1 MYTKKFYWAILSL
14 LLSFLA
20 LSFATSCTED
30 IEKKDNGPI
39 LVESILLNAESVT
52 LNISEKYKL
61 SATITP
67 ENATDKTLQWRSENP
82 AIASVSDEGEIVAVA
97 GGSTTINA
105 IANGGAFAACSVI
118 VNAPEPDPEPEPE
131 PEKPL
136 KGAII
141 GTEMSVDYSQ
151 SGFPASTTANTKAM
165 AFDGNFDTFFASY
178 DRSGTWVGM
187 DLQTKYVITKIGYAP
202 RRAHSSRVQLAVI
215 EGANKSDFSD
225 AMPIHIIKESAPEG
239 KMTYAEVE
247 CSRGFRYVRYVTPN
261 DVRCNIAELEFYG
274 TKGEMSVNGRI
285 VGLSDR
291 INTIL
296 VPIDFLQKTNNI
308 LNYNAT
314 ASTSRIVIEVNNP
327 SDVKISQYL
336 ADNNYEVENDATD
349 SAKTKHFLRLLL
361 LVVVLIGL
369 TICALSIYV
378 LMLSIFLLL
387 QKMTY
392 CVDNLLLIGYSTRE
406 ISKPYCLIGISLNLL
421 SLLLALISVCI
432 LRNYYLP
439 HLETLY
445 PFDSSSMQTTIISGL
460 SICIF
465 ISIIYIIAIS
475 RKVTAIWNIHKK

>member
-1 MYTKKFYWAILSL
+1 MLRPLFYKYVNMIKKLIFRNI
-14 LLSFLA
+14 
-20 LSFATSCTED
+20 
-30 IEKKDNGPI
+30 
-39 LVESILLNAESVT
+39 SILQLSAFFISNLVGLFIVLTGIQLFEDVKPIINNGDSFVKQEYIVVSKKVASLNT
-52 LNISEKYKL
+52 LTSSPPVFTDREIADIKSQEFVKDLAIFVPSMFYVNASIGSSMMGTTISTDMFFEAIPDKFMDVDLNNWHYDEHDEYLPIVIPRNYLNLYNFGFASSQGLPVISEKIISNIIINFKL
-61 SATITP
+61 
-67 ENATDKTLQWRSENP
+67 
-82 AIASVSDEGEIVAVA
+82 
-97 GGSTTINA
+97 
-105 IANGGAFAACSVI
+105 
-118 VNAPEPDPEPEPE
+118 
-131 PEKPL
+131 
-136 KGAII
+136 
-141 GTEMSVDYSQ
+141 
-151 SGFPASTTANTKAM
+151 
-165 AFDGNFDTFFASY
+165 
-178 DRSGTWVGM
+178 
-187 DLQTKYVITKIGYAP
+187 
-202 RRAHSSRVQLAVI
+202 
-215 EGANKSDFSD
+215 
-225 AMPIHIIKESAPEG
+225 
-239 KMTYAEVE
+239 
-247 CSRGFRYVRYVTPN
+247 
-261 DVRCNIAELEFYG
+261 YG

-392 CVDNLLLIGYSTRE
+392 YVDNLLLIGYSTRE

>member
-1 MYTKKFYWAILSL
+1 MLRPLFYKYVNMIKKLIFRNI
-14 LLSFLA
+14 
-20 LSFATSCTED
+20 
-30 IEKKDNGPI
+30 
-39 LVESILLNAESVT
+39 SILQLSAFFISNLVGLFIVLTGIQLFEDVKPIINNGDSFVKQEYIVVSKKVASLNT
-52 LNISEKYKL
+52 LTSSPPVFTDREIADIKSQEFVKDLAIFVPSMFYVNASIGSSMMGTTISTDMFFEAIPDKFMDVDLNNWHYDEHDEYLPIVIPRNYLNLYNFGFASSQGLPVISEKIISNIIINFKL
-61 SATITP
+61 
-67 ENATDKTLQWRSENP
+67 
-82 AIASVSDEGEIVAVA
+82 
-97 GGSTTINA
+97 
-105 IANGGAFAACSVI
+105 
-118 VNAPEPDPEPEPE
+118 
-131 PEKPL
+131 
-136 KGAII
+136 
-141 GTEMSVDYSQ
+141 
-151 SGFPASTTANTKAM
+151 
-165 AFDGNFDTFFASY
+165 
-178 DRSGTWVGM
+178 
-187 DLQTKYVITKIGYAP
+187 
-202 RRAHSSRVQLAVI
+202 
-215 EGANKSDFSD
+215 
-225 AMPIHIIKESAPEG
+225 
-239 KMTYAEVE
+239 
-247 CSRGFRYVRYVTPN
+247 
-261 DVRCNIAELEFYG
+261 YG

-445 PFDSSSMQTTIISGL
+445 PFGSSSMQTTIISGL

>member
-1 MYTKKFYWAILSL
+1 MLRPLFYKYVNMIKKLIFRNI
-14 LLSFLA
+14 
-20 LSFATSCTED
+20 
-30 IEKKDNGPI
+30 
-39 LVESILLNAESVT
+39 SILQLSAFFISNLVGLFIVLTGIQLFEDVKPIINNGDSFVKQEYIVVSKKVASLNT
-52 LNISEKYKL
+52 LTSSPPVFTDREIADIKSQEFVKDLAIFVPSMFYVNASIGSSMMGTTISTDMFFEAIPDKFMDVDLNNWHYDEHDEYLPIVIPRNYLNLYNFGFASSQGLPVISEKIISNIIINFKL
-61 SATITP
+61 
-67 ENATDKTLQWRSENP
+67 
-82 AIASVSDEGEIVAVA
+82 
-97 GGSTTINA
+97 
-105 IANGGAFAACSVI
+105 
-118 VNAPEPDPEPEPE
+118 
-131 PEKPL
+131 
-136 KGAII
+136 
-141 GTEMSVDYSQ
+141 
-151 SGFPASTTANTKAM
+151 
-165 AFDGNFDTFFASY
+165 
-178 DRSGTWVGM
+178 
-187 DLQTKYVITKIGYAP
+187 
-202 RRAHSSRVQLAVI
+202 
-215 EGANKSDFSD
+215 
-225 AMPIHIIKESAPEG
+225 
-239 KMTYAEVE
+239 
-247 CSRGFRYVRYVTPN
+247 
-261 DVRCNIAELEFYG
+261 YG

>member
-1 MYTKKFYWAILSL
+1 MLRPLFYKYGNMIKKLIFRNI
-14 LLSFLA
+14 
-20 LSFATSCTED
+20 
-30 IEKKDNGPI
+30 
-39 LVESILLNAESVT
+39 SILQLSAFFISNLVGLFIVLTGIQLFEDVKPIINNGDSFVKQEYIVVSKKVASLNT
-52 LNISEKYKL
+52 LTSSPPVFTDREIADIKSQEFVKDLAIFVPSMFYVNASIGSSMMGTTISTDMFFEAIPDKFMDVDLNNWHYDEHDEYLPIVIPRNYLNLYNFGFASSQGLPVISEKIISNIIINFKL
-61 SATITP
+61 
-67 ENATDKTLQWRSENP
+67 
-82 AIASVSDEGEIVAVA
+82 
-97 GGSTTINA
+97 
-105 IANGGAFAACSVI
+105 
-118 VNAPEPDPEPEPE
+118 
-131 PEKPL
+131 
-136 KGAII
+136 
-141 GTEMSVDYSQ
+141 
-151 SGFPASTTANTKAM
+151 
-165 AFDGNFDTFFASY
+165 
-178 DRSGTWVGM
+178 
-187 DLQTKYVITKIGYAP
+187 
-202 RRAHSSRVQLAVI
+202 
-215 EGANKSDFSD
+215 
-225 AMPIHIIKESAPEG
+225 
-239 KMTYAEVE
+239 
-247 CSRGFRYVRYVTPN
+247 
-261 DVRCNIAELEFYG
+261 YG

>member
-1 MYTKKFYWAILSL
+1 MLRPLFYKYVNMIKKLIFRNI
-14 LLSFLA
+14 
-20 LSFATSCTED
+20 
-30 IEKKDNGPI
+30 
-39 LVESILLNAESVT
+39 SILQLSAFFISNLVGLFIVLTGIQLFEDVKPIINNGDSFVKQEYIVVSKKVASLNT
-52 LNISEKYKL
+52 LTSSPPVFTDREIADIKSQVFVKDLAIFVPSMFYVNASIGSSMMGTTISTDMFFEAIPDKFMDVDLNNWHYDEHDEYLPIVIPRNYLNLYNFGFASSQGLPVISEKIISNIIINFKL
-61 SATITP
+61 
-67 ENATDKTLQWRSENP
+67 
-82 AIASVSDEGEIVAVA
+82 
-97 GGSTTINA
+97 
-105 IANGGAFAACSVI
+105 
-118 VNAPEPDPEPEPE
+118 
-131 PEKPL
+131 
-136 KGAII
+136 
-141 GTEMSVDYSQ
+141 
-151 SGFPASTTANTKAM
+151 
-165 AFDGNFDTFFASY
+165 
-178 DRSGTWVGM
+178 
-187 DLQTKYVITKIGYAP
+187 
-202 RRAHSSRVQLAVI
+202 
-215 EGANKSDFSD
+215 
-225 AMPIHIIKESAPEG
+225 
-239 KMTYAEVE
+239 
-247 CSRGFRYVRYVTPN
+247 
-261 DVRCNIAELEFYG
+261 YG